1 MTYQIGEIIF
11 ADDPIIVNEGKE
23 TIELVVSNTGDR
35 PIQVCSH
42 YHFFEVNYAL
52 KFDREKTFG
61 YHLDVPAGTAVRFEP
76 GEEHKVA
83 LIKYSGKQHLFG
95 FKGLTMGDVNDPAVK
110 EAALK
115 KLEAAMKECE

>member
-1 MTYQIGEIIF
+1 MGYQIGQIIF
-11 ADDPIIVNEGKE
+11 ADDPVIVNEGKE

-35 PIQVCSH
+35 PVQVCSH

-52 KFDREKTFG
+52 EFDREKTFG

-76 GEEHKVA
+76 GEEHKVS
-83 LIKYSGKQHLFG
+83 LVKYSGRQRLYG

-110 EAALK
+110 KAALE
-115 KLEAAMKECE
+115 KLADALKERE

>member
-1 MTYQIGEIIF
+1 MGYQIGQIIF
-11 ADDPIIVNEGKE
+11 ADDPVIVNEGKE

-35 PIQVCSH
+35 PVQVCSH

-52 KFDREKTFG
+52 EFDREKTFG

-76 GEEHKVA
+76 GEEHKVS
-83 LIKYSGKQHLFG
+83 LVKYSGEQHLYG

-110 EAALK
+110 AAALE
-115 KLEAAMKECE
+115 KLADALKERE

>member
-1 MTYQIGEIIF
+1 MGYQIGQIIF
-11 ADDPIIVNEGKE
+11 ADDPVIVNEGKE

-35 PIQVCSH
+35 PVQVCSH

-52 KFDREKTFG
+52 EFDREKTFG

-76 GEEHKVA
+76 GEEHKVS
-83 LIKYSGKQHLFG
+83 LVKYSGKQHLYG

-110 EAALK
+110 AAALE
-115 KLEAAMKECE
+115 KLADALKERE